1 MSTQPQVRSAGVTAA
16 ATVAV
21 LGSLTTLIIWGWFF
35 REALNT
41 RIEESGK
48 NFYQAF
54 PLITLVLAT
63 FPPIMVAA
71 GLRISV
77 GVFQL
82 KEWARKAMLIWA
94 IAGLASALAFVAFRP
109 YETFVFPEEF
119 VGEISSAKQL
129 FSISYVLFI
138 LPMSVWWLFLFT
150 RQGTRRQFQP
160 PLQPGE

>member
-1 MSTQPQVRSAGVTAA
+1 MSTQPEVRSAGVTAA

-21 LGSLTTLIIWGWFF
+21 LGSFSTLIIWGWFF

-63 FPPIMVAA
+63 VPPILVAA

-82 KEWARKAMLIWA
+82 KEWARKAMIIWA
-94 IAGLASALAFVAFRP
+94 VAGLASALAFVAFRP

-119 VGEISSAKQL
+119 VGEMTSAKQL

-138 LPMSVWWLFLFT
+138 LPMSVWWLILFT
-150 RQGTRRQFQP
+150 RRGTRLQFQSAVRA
-160 PLQPGE
+160 GD